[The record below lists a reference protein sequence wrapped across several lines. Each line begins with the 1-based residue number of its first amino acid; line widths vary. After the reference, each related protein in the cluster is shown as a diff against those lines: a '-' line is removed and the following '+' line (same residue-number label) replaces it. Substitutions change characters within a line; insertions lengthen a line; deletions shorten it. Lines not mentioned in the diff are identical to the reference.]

1 MYCRLKFP
9 TSGGSTERKVRKEKS
24 MSISIYPEV
33 TTPTVAAGG
42 GIALLYLGNPVGW
55 LIVCLSLATF
65 LGWKYITAV

>member
-1 MYCRLKFP
+1 
-9 TSGGSTERKVRKEKS
+9 